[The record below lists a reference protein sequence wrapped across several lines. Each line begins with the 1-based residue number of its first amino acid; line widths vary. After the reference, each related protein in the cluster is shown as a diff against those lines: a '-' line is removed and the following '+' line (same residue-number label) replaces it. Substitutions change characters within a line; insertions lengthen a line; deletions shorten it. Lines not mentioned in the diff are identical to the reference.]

1 MMAEKIDIAALGG
14 VEPGKPKKVRPK
26 EPRRE
31 IACQDARERIKNFSE
46 VALGYKPEDAV
57 YEAMRCL
64 ECPRPRCVVA
74 CPVHI
79 DIPAFVGLIAR
90 GKFSEAAK
98 DIRKYNTLP
107 AVCGR
112 VCPQENL
119 CEAACII
126 NDTNPGNPIAVG
138 RLERFAADWL
148 LAEENGSGEEVSA
161 HATSPYKVA
170 VVGSGPSGLT
180 CAAELAKMGHQVHL
194 FEALHKPGGVM
205 MYGIPEF
212 RLPKEM
218 VQKEIN
224 YVRSLGVKIE
234 SNCIIGK
241 TIPIDEVM
249 ADYDAIYVA
258 SGAGYPNMMRIPGEN
273 LGGIYSANEFLTRV
287 NLMRAFDFPK
297 SATPVRKPKNGVVV
311 GAGFTAFDVVRIML
325 RLGAETA
332 GIVYRRTRKEMP
344 GRGEEIEHSEEEGAY
359 IKELTNPVRFI
370 GDEKGFVK
378 AIEVQ
383 KMELGE
389 PDSSGRRKPVPVP
402 DSNYIIEADTV
413 VIAIGQ
419 TPNVLIPSSLPNLS
433 TRWGSVINVNRE
445 SYMST
450 VPKVFAGGD
459 AITGAATVILAIRAA
474 KEAAR
479 AMDGY
484 LKDPKRKWFPPEI
497 SEKK

>member
-1 MMAEKIDIAALGG
+1 MTDKIDIVALGG
-14 VEPGKPKKVRPK
+14 VEPGKPKKARPK

-31 IACQDARERIKNFSE
+31 IACQDAKARIRNFSE

-79 DIPAFVGLIAR
+79 DIPSFVGLISR
-90 GKFSEAAK
+90 GEFSEAAK
-98 DIRKYNTLP
+98 DLRKYNTLP

-119 CEAACII
+119 CEAACVL
-126 NDTNPGNPIAVG
+126 NDTNPGNPVAVG
-138 RLERFAADWL
+138 RLERFAADWV
-148 LAEENGSGEEVSA
+148 LARENGTVRQAAVEP
-161 HATSPYKVA
+161 TTPFKVA

-180 CAAELAKMGHQVHL
+180 CAAELAKLGHTVHL

-212 RLPKEM
+212 RLPKAM

-224 YVRSLGVKIE
+224 YVRSLGVVVE
-234 SNCIIGK
+234 TNCIVGK
-241 TIPIDEVM
+241 TFPIKEVM
-249 ADYDAIYVA
+249 NEYDAIYVA

-287 NLMRAFDFPK
+287 NLMRAYDFPK
-297 SATPVRKPKNGVVV
+297 AGTPVKKPKNGIVV

-325 RLGAETA
+325 RLGAEKA

-344 GRGEEIEHSEEEGAY
+344 GRGEEIEHSEEEGAF
-359 IKELTNPVRFI
+359 IQELRNPVRFI
-370 GDEKGFVK
+370 GDERGFVK
-378 AIEVQ
+378 QIELQ

-389 PDSSGRRKPVPVP
+389 PDASGRRKPVPVEGG
-402 DSNYIIEADTV
+402 NYIIDADLV
-413 VIAIGQ
+413 VVAIGQ
-419 TPNVLIPSSLPNLS
+419 SPNVLIPSSLPNLS

-479 AMDGY
+479 AMDAY
-484 LKDPKRKWFPPEI
+484 LHDPKRKWFPPEV